1 MSGMSHILI
10 VEDERDL
17 ADMVAF
23 NLRKTGYLASTVNG
37 GREALAAVRKARPD
51 LILLDLML
59 PEVSGTEIAQRLRA
73 DPSTASI
80 PIIMVTART
89 SEADQVQGLGL
100 GADDYVTKPF
110 STKVLLARV
119 AAVLRR
125 AGAAAQEP
133 GLLRL
138 GPVEIDVESHE
149 ARCDG
154 APMKL
159 TLTEFRI
166 LQSLV
171 QAGGRVLARG
181 ELMAKAMGPG
191 ISVTERTIDVHVTS
205 IRKKLGEHAGLVLTV
220 RGVGYRV
227 GEEADAA
234 RAR

>member
-1 MSGMSHILI
+1 MRHILI
-10 VEDERDL
+10 VEDERDV
-17 ADMVAF
+17 AEMVAF
-23 NLRKTGYLASTVNG
+23 NLRKAGYLASVANA
-37 GREALAAVRKARPD
+37 GREALAAVRRARPD

-59 PEVSGTEIAQRLRA
+59 PEISGLELAQRLRA
-73 DPSTASI
+73 DPGTASI
-80 PIIMVTART
+80 PIIMVTARAGE
-89 SEADQVQGLGL
+89 SDQLQGLGA

-125 AGAAAQEP
+125 AGTGAPEP

-154 APMKL
+154 VAMKL

-205 IRKKLGEHAGLVLTV
+205 IRKKLGAHAGLVMTV
-220 RGVGYRV
+220 RGVGYRI
-227 GEEADAA
+227 GEDAGLDAA